1 MQYKKVMSIY
11 FLFTIWKKKLNK
23 RKEKKLKREKNKNKN
38 ILKRK
43 KLKGK
48 KLVVG
53 VLGAALLCAVLL

>member
-1 MQYKKVMSIY
+1 ME
-11 FLFTIWKKKLNK
+11 KKLNK
-23 RKEKKLKREKNKNKN
+23 RKEKNLKREKNKIKN

-48 KLVVG
+48 KLVVV

>member
-1 MQYKKVMSIY
+1 MSIY

-23 RKEKKLKREKNKNKN
+23 RKEKNLKREKNKIKN

-48 KLVVG
+48 KLVVV